1 MSRNSKLILSKNIKL
16 DKQYKEVLN
25 YTELQMLDLLNSE
38 EHLVN
43 RDDKFSF
50 LRENT
55 NVISTGFSYA
65 ECLQA
70 NYIAFTNPDYSN
82 KWFFA
87 FVDDVIYVSDKV
99 TEIHFTIDVMSTWF
113 NKVNVEQCFVI
124 REHTMND
131 TAGSNL
137 LPEDVELGEYVFNGV
152 EDVSE
157 LYDLCPVISMN
168 YDPTIETSESGLFHG
183 NVYQGYGFYIVK
195 GALATSYSIAD
206 QINAINSLMQY
217 LAKKGKADSIL
228 SMFMAPKKLVDWQAT
243 GVEWTICT
251 EDGVS
256 FACRRARFSNE
267 SAFNIIDKSINKPTS
282 LDSYVPVNK
291 KLLTWPYSFL
301 NVNNNSGNDITFRY
315 EFFSNN
321 SITFNI
327 DGVICP
333 SCNIKAIP
341 NNYKNVNKNYSESV
355 NGGKY
360 PICSYNSDVYINW
373 LTQEA
378 INIPLNFITS
388 GISTATSL
396 IGKNPIGA
404 GAGLVSIVSSIG
416 SIYEH
421 SLTPI
426 QTQGNTNSGDIN
438 VSENKCTFTF
448 EKMSISSQQAKII
461 DEYFTRFGYKTNLT
475 KVPNINGR
483 TYFNYV
489 QIADSEVIGY
499 GEVPNKYMD
508 EINNI
513 FRKGVTI
520 WHDHSNIGDYTVNN
534 SIVTP

>member
-25 YTELQMLDLLNSE
+25 YSELQMLDLLNNE

-43 RDDKFSF
+43 RDDKMSF

-87 FVDDVIYVSDKV
+87 FVDDVIYISDKV

-113 NKVNVEQCFVI
+113 NKVEVDQCFVI
-124 REHTMND
+124 REHTMDD
-131 TAGSNL
+131 TIGKNL
-137 LPEDVELGEYVFNGV
+137 LPENLETGEFVVNNTYMDSKLADTCICTMLSDESTTTTATAAGDMYNGV
-152 EDVSE
+152 FSGCKYILNNTNQAGISSLNQILSDYDNAGKNDAIVGIFMCPTGVIEGWDPESTIGIDLSPSLSPYTWDFNSVSLNSTLNGYSPKNNK
-157 LYDLCPVISMN
+157 LYTGQFN
-168 YDPTIETSESGLFHG
+168 
-183 NVYQGYGFYIVK
+183 
-195 GALATSYSIAD
+195 
-206 QINAINSLMQY
+206 Y
-217 LAKKGKADSIL
+217 LA
-228 SMFMAPKKLVDWQAT
+228 
-243 GVEWTICT
+243 
-251 EDGVS
+251 VS
-256 FACRRARFSNE
+256 
-267 SAFNIIDKSINKPTS
+267 
-282 LDSYVPVNK
+282 
-291 KLLTWPYSFL
+291 
-301 NVNNNSGNDITFRY
+301 NNNGIEKIYNY
-315 EFFSNN
+315 EYFSNN
-321 SITFNI
+321 SPSFKV
-327 DGVICP
+327 DVSVCP
-333 SCNIKAIP
+333 GCSIKLKP
-341 NNYKNVNKNYSESV
+341 KNYKGVNENEV
-355 NGGKY
+355 EGITGGKY
-360 PICSYNSDVYINW
+360 PTCSWKTDLFVNW
-373 LTQEA
+373 ATQNAVNMMLNTVGNIMSIGLAGSSEQA
-378 INIPLNFITS
+378 IS
-388 GISTATSL
+388 GGMGIANTV
-396 IGKNPIGA
+396 G
-404 GAGLVSIVSSIG
+404 SIVQHEMIPDSAR
-416 SIYEH
+416 
-421 SLTPI
+421 
-426 QTQGNTNSGDIN
+426 GNVNCGDVVSGGRKN
-438 VSENKCTFTF
+438 TFYYYQYSVTYQF
-448 EKMSISSQQAKII
+448 AKII